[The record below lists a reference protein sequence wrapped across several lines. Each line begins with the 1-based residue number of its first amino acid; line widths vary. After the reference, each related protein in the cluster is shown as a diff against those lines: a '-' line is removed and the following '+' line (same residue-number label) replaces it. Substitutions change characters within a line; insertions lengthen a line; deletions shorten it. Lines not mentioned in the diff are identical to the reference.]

1 MKHAVGRCALAT
13 LVGKIDIVTYRGEV
27 KGWRRRIAH
36 AAEMFL
42 ARHPRFAALCGRF
55 DVMLVEP

>member
-1 MKHAVGRCALAT
+1 VKHAVGRCALAT
-13 LVGKIDIVTYRGEV
+13 LVGEIDFVPYRGAV
-27 KGWRRRIAH
+27 KGWHHRIVP

>member
-27 KGWRRRIAH
+27 KGWHRRISTRGGNVPC
-36 AAEMFL
+36 AAPTL
-42 ARHPRFAALCGRF
+42 RGTL
-55 DVMLVEP
+55 